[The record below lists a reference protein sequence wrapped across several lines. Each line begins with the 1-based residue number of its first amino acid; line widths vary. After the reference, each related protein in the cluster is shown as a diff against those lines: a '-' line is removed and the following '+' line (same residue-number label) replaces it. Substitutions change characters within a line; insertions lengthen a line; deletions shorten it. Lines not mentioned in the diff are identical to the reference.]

1 MAEAS
6 ATELSKTKNPK
17 SMADHTA
24 VAKQGANV
32 AKVAKNNLEKQLGY
46 SIVSPRNAKSLQGAD
61 GKKKKDRLVN

>member
-1 MAEAS
+1 
-6 ATELSKTKNPK
+6 
-17 SMADHTA
+17 MADHTA